1 MQKSYDYIILGAGCA
16 GLSLLMRMIDSGQFD
31 DKRILLIDKEPKT
44 KNDRTWCFWE
54 KEKGFFEKIV
64 YRKWDG
70 LVFRSDNYS
79 SLLDITPYQY
89 KMIRG
94 IDFYN
99 YCFDEINK
107 QENVDIIY
115 DEIKSVDTS
124 VIQLASQSIQA
135 GNAIVFSSL
144 YRSAEKKTDKFYL
157 LQHFKGWI
165 VQADK
170 NTFNPDVATLMDFRV
185 HQDYG
190 TTFVYTL
197 PLNEREAL
205 VEYTLFTES
214 LLNNQQYEEE
224 LKNYVREFLKI
235 ESFKV
240 IDEEFGVIP
249 MTNESFSF
257 YANGVYNIGT
267 AGGQTKASTGYT
279 FQFIQKQAK
288 AIVDAL
294 INKEDLSFLVFSP
307 KRFQFYDSTLLHL
320 LAKGELDGK
329 EIFTRMFKKNKA
341 EQVFKFLD
349 NDTSLSEEIKIMSTL
364 QIGTFFKAG
373 VKEIFK

>member
-16 GLSLLMRMIDSGQFD
+16 GLSLLIQMIHSGQFT
-31 DKRILLIDKEPKT
+31 DKKILLIDKEPKT

-54 KEKGFFEKIV
+54 KEKGLFEKIV

-79 SLLDITPYQY
+79 SLLDIAPYKY

-94 IDFYN
+94 IDFYK
-99 YCFDEINK
+99 YCFDEISK
-107 QENVDIIY
+107 QENVNIIY
-115 DEIKSVDTS
+115 DVIKSFDPS
-124 VIQLASQSIQA
+124 IIQLADQAIEA
-135 GNAIVFSSL
+135 GNAIVFNSL
-144 YRSAEKKTDKFYL
+144 YQPTEKKTDKFYL

-165 VQADK
+165 VQTDK

-185 HQDYG
+185 QQDHG

-197 PLNEREAL
+197 PLNEKEAL
-205 VEYTLFTES
+205 VEYTLFSES

-235 ESFKV
+235 DSFKV

-249 MTNESFSF
+249 MTNEDFSF
-257 YANGVYNIGT
+257 YANGIYNIGT

-279 FQFIQKQAK
+279 FQYIQKQTK
-288 AIVDAL
+288 TIVDAI
-294 INKEDLSFLVFSP
+294 INNQELSLLSFSP

-320 LAKGELDGK
+320 LAKGELGGK

-349 NDTSLSEEIKIMSTL
+349 NETSINEEIKIMSTL
-364 QIGTFFKAG
+364 QIGKFFKAG